1 MKTIEIIEAIY
12 KDKEELKPTRIEE
25 VKGLSKTKVN
35 IFLKREYPKNIE
47 EDPLRTIKRK
57 PAFFILEDLI
67 KKGYINSR
75 KAIIS
80 ASSGNFARELS
91 LKVIK
96 EGLKLISVVPP
107 KIPRENIKI
116 LTALGVDIIHVTEEY
131 DLCPRETTV
140 FLTRALAEHNHL
152 QLVNIDQY
160 NSWQNVLSH
169 LFMTWREIKE
179 QLDKVDYIPVQLG
192 SVGTF
197 MGLSLGNRMEDGKVE
212 IIGVQPTKEHHIP
225 GVHHIVNGCEWTPEI
240 YSPTLGGKVVT
251 IDDLDAYAALIKLW
265 EEGIYAGPS
274 TGMGFAYALKLAEKL
289 KEGDILVISADSVFS
304 YYEYILDF
312 LKKNGNQIALRYPEL
327 EEAMEKYKAWLKK
340 ALSLKDR
347 IEMIKKIYKPQK
359 EGKIYNVSEVDHK
372 VILKILNQ

>member
-1 MKTIEIIEAIY
+1 MKIIEAIY
-12 KDKEELKPTRIEE
+12 EERLKPIKIEE
-25 VKGLSKTKVN
+25 VKGLSNDKVN

-91 LKVIK
+91 LKVIN

-107 KIPRENIKI
+107 RIPKENIKI
-116 LTALGVDIIHVTEEY
+116 LTALGIDIIHVTEEY

-140 FLTRALAEHNHL
+140 FFTRSLAEHHRL

-169 LFMTWREIKE
+169 LFMTWKEINE
-179 QLDKVDYIPVQLG
+179 QLDRVDYIPVQLG

-197 MGLSLGNRMEDGKVE
+197 MGLSLGNRMEGKKIE
-212 IIGVQPTKEHHIP
+212 IIGVQPPKDHHIP
-225 GVHHIVNGCEWTPEI
+225 GVHHIVNGCEWSPEI
-240 YSPTLGGKVVT
+240 YSPMLGGKVAT

-274 TGMGFAYALKLAEKL
+274 TGMGFAYAIKLAEKL
-289 KEGDILVISADSVFS
+289 KEGNILVISPDSVFS

-312 LKKNGNQIALRYPEL
+312 LKVNANQIALRYPEL
-327 EEAMEKYKAWLKK
+327 KESIEEYKAWLKK
-340 ALSLKDR
+340 APSLEDR
-347 IEMIKKIYKPQK
+347 IEIIKKVYKPK
-359 EGKIYNVSEVDHK
+359 REGKIYNVSEVDHE
-372 VILKILNQ
+372 VILKILNQIY